1 MTRIRRVTAAV
12 AVVLLLAP
20 AAAWAHAEI
29 SPAVS
34 LSGKLQLYSLAVPT
48 EKSGAA
54 TTQVELTLPSG
65 FSIDS
70 FVPAPGWHRV
80 LQQTGSGDNAVIQKV
95 TWTGGRVPT
104 GEDSLFQFLAT
115 PASSQTYTFTVRQT
129 YSDGGVVNWSGPESS
144 EAPAPS
150 IEAKSSLGRRRRDLG
165 ADNRRADRRG
175 ARPARGRARAAQRR
189 PGIWRASARMRRAR
203 LTVAALAVVLVAL
216 LAPAGASAHAYL
228 VHTVPAASGIL
239 DSAPQT
245 VSLTFDEAVEPRF
258 AIVSVTDASGTQ
270 HATAAVQRS
279 PANPDTLVVPVNRLQ
294 EGWYL
299 VYWRAISVDGHPV
312 QGAFT
317 FAVGPNPGPAPQF
330 PVPRVSATAVTAQL
344 LIARWVMFAS
354 IMSAIGLLM
363 LRLLIARAVIRR
375 VPGTTLRVL
384 TRATIVAGG
393 IGLIAIPVYL
403 DFAIANDSL
412 RSVFDLGALVPLFRV
427 TAFGRGYLDLEL
439 CFALFCVAGGV
450 ALWVDRPDREQRS
463 IAELAAITGALLAAV
478 AVLIIPGAVGHAGQT
493 PPRGLSMFLD
503 AVHLMSG
510 SVWLGGLIG
519 LLVLWLSLR
528 GERPRGAPSRVSV
541 LAVVVP
547 RFSSV
552 AFVSVLVL
560 LATGTGATII
570 HMPAVNA
577 LWDTSYG
584 QAILVKILLLLL
596 ALGLAAGNLLRTKPG
611 LAAAREHTERGESA
625 TRLLSRLVSGETI
638 LVGGAVFVAA
648 LLSSLAPPPPSFAL
662 QNSALAKVGPGR
674 VARTVQLHGYTLQ
687 VLVSPNKAAAPD
699 SFSLRITK
707 GGQPVHGATVTLAFN
722 HLEMEMPQQEYQL
735 REVSPGVYSRSAPA
749 LVMVGPWG
757 LTYQITPPGGA
768 PFTARIV
775 DQANG

>member
-1 MTRIRRVTAAV
+1 M
-12 AVVLLLAP
+12 
-20 AAAWAHAEI
+20 
-29 SPAVS
+29 
-34 LSGKLQLYSLAVPT
+34 
-48 EKSGAA
+48 
-54 TTQVELTLPSG
+54 
-65 FSIDS
+65 
-70 FVPAPGWHRV
+70 
-80 LQQTGSGDNAVIQKV
+80 
-95 TWTGGRVPT
+95 
-104 GEDSLFQFLAT
+104 
-115 PASSQTYTFTVRQT
+115 
-129 YSDGGVVNWSGPESS
+129 
-144 EAPAPS
+144 
-150 IEAKSSLGRRRRDLG
+150 
-165 ADNRRADRRG
+165 
-175 ARPARGRARAAQRR
+175 
-189 PGIWRASARMRRAR
+189 
-203 LTVAALAVVLVAL
+203 AALAVVLVAL

-228 VHTVPAASGIL
+228 VRTVPAASGIL

-279 PANPDTLVVPVNRLQ
+279 PANPDTLVVPVNRLP

-354 IMSAIGLLM
+354 IMSAIGLLV

-528 GERPRGAPSRVSV
+528 GGRPRGAPSRVSV

-611 LAAAREHTERGESA
+611 LAAARRAHRARRVRYTAPQPTRERRDDPRRRRRVRGRPALQPRAAAAVVRASELGSREGRSGAGRADGAAARLHAAGARLTEQGRRAGLVRTADHEGWPAGPRRHRHPGVQSPGDGDAPAGIPAQRGL
-625 TRLLSRLVSGETI
+625 TGRLLPVRPGARDGRPVGPLVPDNSARWRSLHRAHRRPGERLMDARQIGLRLLASLIALGCGI
-638 LVGGAVFVAA
+638 AA
-648 LLSSLAPPPPSFAL
+648 L
-662 QNSALAKVGPGR
+662 V
-674 VARTVQLHGYTLQ
+674 VAIL
-687 VLVSPNKAAAPD
+687 LV
-699 SFSLRITK
+699 R
-707 GGQPVHGATVTLAFN
+707 
-722 HLEMEMPQQEYQL
+722 
-735 REVSPGVYSRSAPA
+735 GVVA
-749 LVMVGPWG
+749 
-757 LTYQITPPGGA
+757 
-768 PFTARIV
+768 
-775 DQANG
+775 